1 MPKVTARQIV
11 ITILMVALFAPVY
24 LSSGSADFR
33 PAWFTDLIGPLPV
46 SVWLVIA
53 LIVIFVGMTW
63 FVSGGVY
70 GQNDDKNADRG
81 ADQ

>member
-1 MPKVTARQIV
+1 MPKVTTRQIV
-11 ITILMVALFAPVY
+11 ITILMVLLFSPVF
-24 LSSGSADFR
+24 LSSGSAAFR
-33 PAWFTDLIGPLPV
+33 PAWFATPVANLPI
-46 SVWLVIA
+46 SAWLVLA

-70 GQNDDKNADRG
+70 GQDDDQG